1 MTSPDTVEIP
11 VAVVRVLREVSWRQ
25 RSARQSHLVATD
37 WLNHARAVVART
49 VVEHPGWAPSL
60 DLRRGLQD
68 AEMAIGEA
76 AWAQAELSHCIAF
89 FCDVFVGGTL
99 SNPGKPEAFR
109 RVVIEKRKR
118 TVKDRLR
125 RVVAFH
131 DFWVREEVE
140 RAGRYLRA
148 ADRNFY
154 DAQQAADGAR
164 AQRQAE
170 EARRAGYPT
179 SWGRIDAEPPFGVE
193 DPACRAKQLA
203 DCHLEPAA
211 ARDGRRSAWER
222 IDAEEGSAGC
232 TDDGVLCGCS
242 RGMTADE
249 PSRRPASLT
258 LSLED
263 SDGDDGSE

>member
-1 MTSPDTVEIP
+1 MTSRDTVEIP
-11 VAVVRVLREVSWRQ
+11 VAVVRLLREVSWRQ

-49 VVEHPGWAPSL
+49 VVEHPGWAPSP

-89 FCDVFVGGTL
+89 FCNVFVGGTL

-179 SWGRIDAEPPFGVE
+179 SWGRIEAEPLIAAE
-193 DPACRAKQLA
+193 DPAFWSNQLR
-203 DCHLEPAA
+203 DCHLEPAT

-249 PSRRPASLT
+249 PSRRPALT